1 MKRASSPWAAID
13 AAKAAWER
21 QRADID
27 VRLQAA
33 GVRPRF
39 RAGPSGIRV
48 RVPLVEAGEHGEL
61 VVRLGLGVLITGRD
75 EAALL
80 SGVKPA
86 LEELRE
92 LRAARR
98 EAREAKK
105 ARLAARATL
114 LTEVRR

>member
-1 MKRASSPWAAID
+1 MRRASAPWAAID

-21 QRADID
+21 RRADLD
-27 VRLQAA
+27 VRLHAA

-39 RAGPSGIRV
+39 RAGPGKLKARA
-48 RVPLVEAGEHGEL
+48 PLVEVGEHGEL